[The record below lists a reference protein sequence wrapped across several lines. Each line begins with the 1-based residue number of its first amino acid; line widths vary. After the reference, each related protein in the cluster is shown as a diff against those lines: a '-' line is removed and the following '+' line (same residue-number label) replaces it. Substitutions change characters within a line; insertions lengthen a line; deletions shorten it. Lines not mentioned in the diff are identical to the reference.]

1 MIMIYMNY
9 ETTKADEWPNF
20 FIIGAARAGTTTL
33 YEYLRRA
40 PQVYLP
46 SIKEPRYFLARS
58 INDDIY
64 GRVAIGSTENYL
76 RLFANNSDA
85 TAIGEGTPEYLYH
98 DSAAH
103 KIREKVPHAKIII
116 TLRNPINRAFSH
128 YLLLKTLL
136 NIKYSFDHMLKSEWA
151 NRKYHLAT
159 SLRSPGI
166 IECGFYSHGVS
177 KYLEL
182 FGSDKIKIIIFE
194 EWTKDTLNTINEI
207 VEFLGVNYNF
217 DDSITTRKDN
227 ASRNYSRTNAFLSS
241 VLNKSP
247 FLSKIIYLRLPA
259 FARDLLRNINNMQLS
274 VRSSSSSS
282 PNELMSNEIRELI
295 RDIYS
300 KDVKELEKILGR
312 RLPWQDFQI

>member
-1 MIMIYMNY
+1 MIYMNY

-151 NRKYHLAT
+151 NRKYHLGT

-182 FGSDKIKIIIFE
+182 FGSDRIKIIIFE

-282 PNELMSNEIRELI
+282 SPNELMSNETRELI

>member
-1 MIMIYMNY
+1 MNY

-151 NRKYHLAT
+151 NRKYHLAK

-282 PNELMSNEIRELI
+282 SPNELMSNETRELI

>member
-1 MIMIYMNY
+1 MNY